1 MLDGIIRRAIDP
13 PLARIASVLATRVSA
28 DALTVA
34 GLVAGLAAAGLIVAD
49 HAIAGLALIGLSR
62 LLDGLD
68 GAVARAT
75 AKTDLGG
82 YLDIVFDFV
91 FYGAVP
97 LAFALRDPAA
107 APAAAVLLFA
117 FYANGA
123 SFLAFAAI
131 AARQRLE
138 TTSRGDKSVYFTAG
152 LAEGSETI
160 AVFAAMCLWPG
171 AFAGLAYAFAGIC
184 LITTASRIALAVRT
198 FRRGPPRPR
207 IRPPS

>member
-1 MLDGIIRRAIDP
+1 MLDGVIRRVIDP
-13 PLARIASVLATRVSA
+13 PLARIGRRLATMVSA

-34 GLVAGLAAAGLIVAD
+34 GLVAGLAAAGLIAAD
-49 HAIAGLALIGLSR
+49 HPLAGLGLVGLCR

-123 SFLAFAAI
+123 SFLAFATV
-131 AARQRLE
+131 AAKHRLE
-138 TTSRGDKSVYFTAG
+138 TTSRGDKSIYFTAG

-160 AVFAAMCLWPG
+160 AVFAAMCLWPW
-171 AFAGLAYAFAGIC
+171 AFAWLAYAFAGVC
-184 LITTASRIALAVRT
+184 LVTTASRIALAVRT
-198 FRRGPPRPR
+198 FR
-207 IRPPS
+207 